1 VDTVLKGISIR
12 GSFLGTRADLDDVFR
27 LAQSGVGRAHIEKHA
42 LDEAPELFDTMR
54 RGEILGRAV
63 VCFE

>member
-1 VDTVLKGISIR
+1 MLKGISIR
-12 GSFLGTRADLDDVFR
+12 GSYLGTRADLDEVFR

-42 LDEAPELFDTMR
+42 LAEAPALFERMR

-63 VCFE
+63 VEF